1 MENKTI
7 QNIKNFLIKNK
18 LMCLLLLSSILIF
31 VSTLCPPFIYVAA
44 AVLVVGMCFLEFND
58 IFCAFLYTSI
68 FGCFLIPF
76 IASIIAGFVVII
88 IRYIIDVK
96 KKKIEFLKVPFFVTT
111 AICILFACI
120 HYEIDDLGFFQGIM
134 MIAFLYFIYF
144 VVVYRKQIKINKLF
158 NYLFLALIVSIA
170 MSSLLYIIPTAKT
183 LSFDNGNYV
192 YTLMKDKVA
201 FNDGQYNRLVLTAF
215 HVNHLVAFCLFA
227 MAYSAI
233 SLLTKKNKTKK
244 EIIYYL
250 LMYLVNLAVGFLT
263 LSKAFIVVFAFEVG
277 VILLY
282 YAVKHK
288 KKAFKLIGIIVGL
301 LLVFCLIFRQR
312 LDTILERFFVY
323 NYDTILGMLTT
334 GRSAIWQTY
343 TNAVLES
350 PAKLLFGFGLFS
362 QDQLLIGPHNFYIF
376 LLYRFGIIG
385 IFLLGLLVYSYIKTI
400 KNKPNFSIR
409 LSLIFLTFLVVGL
422 QEACMDERFF
432 FLVIGI
438 ILMFIGDKTNETKDL
453 KQINNDDEKTAHEN
467 IQ

>member
-1 MENKTI
+1 MENNTK
-7 QNIKNFLIKNK
+7 QKIKNFIITNK
-18 LMCLLLLSSILIF
+18 LMCILLLSSVFIF
-31 VSTLCPPFIYVAA
+31 ISTLCYPFIYVAA
-44 AVLVVGMCFLEFND
+44 AVLVVGMCFLDFND
-58 IFCAFLYTSI
+58 IFCAFLYTCI
-68 FGCFLIPF
+68 FGCFLVPF
-76 IASIIAGFVVII
+76 IASIIAGFVVVVV
-88 IRYIIDVK
+88 RYIIDVK
-96 KKKIEFLKVPFFVTT
+96 KKKAEFLAMPFWVTT
-111 AICILFACI
+111 AICVLFSCI
-120 HYEIDDLGFFQGIM
+120 HYEVDDLGFFQGIM

-144 VVVYRKQIKINKLF
+144 VVVYRKQISIKKLF

-215 HVNHLVAFCLFA
+215 HVNHLAAFCLFA
-227 MAYSAI
+227 MAFSSI
-233 SLLTKKNKTKK
+233 VLLTKKNKTKK
-244 EIIYYL
+244 EIIYYS

-263 LSKAFIVVFAFEVG
+263 LSKAFMVVFAFEVG
-277 VILLY
+277 IVLLY

-288 KKAFKLIGIIVGL
+288 KKAFKLIGIVAGL
-301 LLVFCLIFRQR
+301 LILFCLIFRQR

-334 GRSAIWQTY
+334 GRSAIWQKY
-343 TNAVLES
+343 TNAVLET

-385 IFLLGLLVYSYIKTI
+385 IFLLGLLVYCYIKTI
-400 KNKPNFSIR
+400 KDKPNFSIR
-409 LSLIFLTFLVVGL
+409 LSLIFFTFLVIGL

-438 ILMFIGDKTNETKDL
+438 MLMFVGDKGTKIKDL
-453 KQINNDDEKTAHEN
+453 KQEQADKEKVVQE
-467 IQ
+467 QK